1 MRRPPPREDRE
12 LDLIVVGEINPD
24 IVVSD
29 PDPVPRFGQRETIVE
44 GITMTIGSSS
54 AIAACGAARLGLRV
68 AMVGV
73 VGDDPFGRYMLEAM
87 ADWGIDTTACRI
99 DAATP
104 TGATVILARAEDRAI
119 LTALGTISAVS
130 ASDVSDDLLRRAR
143 HLHVGSF
150 FLQDRLAHGVPELFR
165 RAHRV
170 GLTTSLDPNDDP
182 SGTWDGGLA
191 EALDETDVFFPNA
204 AEVSAIGGRSDP
216 IEAARALATRDDGS
230 PVVVVKLGS
239 DGGAV
244 IAGEAEPER
253 APAFSVQPVDL
264 IGAGDSFDAG
274 FLAGWLDGLAL
285 AACLRMAT
293 VSGALSAR
301 STGGTPA
308 QPTREELDRVLAG
321 WG

>member
-29 PDPVPRFGQRETIVE
+29 PDPVPRFGQREKIVE
-44 GITMTIGSSS
+44 GVTMTIGSSS

-73 VGDDPFGRYMLEAM
+73 VGDDPFGRYMLQAM
-87 ADWGIDTTACRI
+87 AERGIDTTDCRI
-99 DAATP
+99 DATTP

-130 ASDVSDDLLRRAR
+130 ASDISDDLLARAR

-150 FLQDRLAHGVPELFR
+150 FLQDRLADGVPELFR
-165 RAHRV
+165 RAHRA

-182 SGTWDGGLA
+182 SGAWDGGLA

-204 AEVSAIGGRSDP
+204 AEVSAIGDRDDP
-216 IEAARALATRDDGS
+216 IEAARVLATRADPS

-244 IAGEAEPER
+244 VAGEGELER
-253 APAFSVQPVDL
+253 APAFPAQPVDL

-274 FLAGWLDGLAL
+274 FLAGWLDGVAL
-285 AACLRMAT
+285 GDCLRMAT
-293 VSGALSAR
+293 VCGALSTR

-308 QPTREELDRVLAG
+308 QPTRDELDRALAG